1 MSLNP
6 VYIIN
11 TAVFFPNKPVSSDEM
26 EEFLGYI
33 DNKPSK
39 SKRIVLRNNGIKNR
53 FYALTKEGRPTH
65 TNAEITALAIR
76 ALFGGDATQLK
87 TVELLSCGT
96 SSPDQLMP
104 SHAVMVHGLLPETN
118 AIEVVSPSGVC
129 CAGMHAFK
137 YAWLSIKAGEIHQ
150 AVASGSERFS
160 ASLVSGIFEDE
171 AQKLKAL
178 EANPYIGFEKEFL
191 RWMLS
196 DGASA
201 FLMSDKPNETGFSL
215 RVEWVEGVSYA
226 NAKEACMYMGAE
238 KQKDGT
244 LKGYLEY
251 TAEEIS
257 NKSVLSIKQDVKLLS
272 ENIVPLGGAGLKAAL
287 EKHRVKSSE
296 IDYFLPHMSSE
307 FFREK
312 IFNQLNENGIG
323 IPYEKW
329 FVNLTT
335 LGNVGAA
342 SVYLMVD
349 ELLHSGKLKTGDKIL
364 LLVPESARFSYMYSL
379 LTVCP
384 PATQKGVP
392 EH

>member
-6 VYIIN
+6 VYITN
-11 TAVFFPNKPVSSDEM
+11 TSVYFPNEPVSNDEM

-53 FYALTKEGRPTH
+53 FYALTKEGKPTH
-65 TNAEITALAIR
+65 TNAEMTANATR
-76 ALFGGDATQLK
+76 ALFKNDPEELK
-87 TVELLSCGT
+87 SIDLLSCGT
-96 SSPDQLMP
+96 SSPDQMMP
-104 SHAVMVHGLLPETN
+104 SHAVMVHGLLPESN
-118 AIEVVSPSGVC
+118 AMEVVSPAGVC

-137 YAWLSIKAGEIHQ
+137 YAYLSIKSGDAHK
-150 AVASGSERFS
+150 AVATGSERFS
-160 ASLVSGIFEDE
+160 ISLVSAVFEDE
-171 AQKLKAL
+171 AQQLKAL

-201 FLMSDKPNETGFSL
+201 FLMSNKPNDGGISL
-215 RVEWVEGVSYA
+215 RVEWVDGVSYA
-226 NAKEACMYMGAE
+226 NNKEACMYMGAH
-238 KQKDGT
+238 KLDDGT

-251 TAEEIS
+251 SSDEIAG
-257 NKSVLSIKQDVKLLS
+257 KSLLSIKQDVKMLS
-272 ENIVPLGGAGLKAAL
+272 ENIIPLGGVGLKAAM
-287 EKHRVKSSE
+287 EKHGLKADDV
-296 IDYFLPHMSSE
+296 DYFLPHMSSE
-307 FFREK
+307 FFKDK
-312 IFNQLNENGIG
+312 IFHKLIENEIG

-329 FVNLTT
+329 FVNLTK

-349 ELLHSGKLKTGDKIL
+349 ELFHSGQLKKGDKIL

-379 LTVCP
+379 LTVC
-384 PATQKGVP
+384 
-392 EH
+392 